1 MNKYRHELKF
11 IISKDAAIMLKS
23 RLSMVMDID
32 RNNRMPDK
40 TYLIRSLYFD
50 DIASTAFHDKMDGVW
65 LRKKYRIR
73 YYNHDPSYIVLEAKH
88 KHDQLTYKQQQV
100 INKSIA
106 QRLSKGLTQK
116 IEASKGTLLAQFI
129 QDMEMYHLIPSVL
142 VDYYRLAYVFE
153 PLDVRV
159 TFDEYIKSGLYT
171 TDLFDQDFPG
181 VPILMENEV
190 VLEVKFN
197 EIMPDF
203 IRLILDSVP
212 KCRQAISKFAICR
225 AVK

>member
-11 IISKDAAIMLKS
+11 IISKDAASMLKS

-100 INKSIA
+100 INIGTARS
-106 QRLSKGLTQK
+106 LSEGLTQN
-116 IEASKGTLLAQFI
+116 IDASAGTLLAQFI
-129 QDMEMYHLIPSVL
+129 LDMEI
-142 VDYYRLAYVFE
+142 
-153 PLDVRV
+153 
-159 TFDEYIKSGLYT
+159 G
-171 TDLFDQDFPG
+171 
-181 VPILMENEV
+181 
-190 VLEVKFN
+190 
-197 EIMPDF
+197 
-203 IRLILDSVP
+203 
-212 KCRQAISKFAICR
+212 R
-225 AVK
+225 AHV